1 MFDYGEQVTLGTV
14 LHDSDRQLPL
24 LVQLV
29 TKLLKH
35 YV

>member
-1 MFDYGEQVTLGTV
+1 MFNYGEQVTLDTV
-14 LHDSDRQLPL
+14 LQDSDRQLPL